1 MLLPG
6 ENVLSTQQG
15 EKDNGRG
22 RVDAM
27 NFKNPYLW
35 MFKKTTKKQEK
46 SLGLGIAYRSLGSS
60 SLGIVEG
67 LASCKLTVLEAGPSH

>member
-46 SLGLGIAYRSLGSS
+46 SLGLGIAYRSLGSAAPHS
-60 SLGIVEG
+60 NAFPQNKDDVGYE
-67 LASCKLTVLEAGPSH
+67 KKWK